1 MCSRVPR
8 LGWKRCWKRGSSRPW
23 LRLETRSTAARPCL
37 ACLAQVRKTHEVLR
51 HKHFQRKL
59 RSINSWKARSDP
71 KPMKVSVLKTWHIVA
86 WLPTK
91 VCINCAASHYSAT
104 ASFQFLIFSPHF
116 SMSSGSCCE
125 TSKSERVPIKGSQL
139 RSANCSN
146 LAMENHEEMQQKH
159 SETWNRRWLW
169 GNLHSFH
176 DMESKVVNLRRHQ
189 TMAWAIRHWLSR
201 HGPSVFCCRTYDLDL
216 ALAPFLEYQMI
227 FDRFDISS

>member
-23 LRLETRSTAARPCL
+23 LRLETRSTGARPCL

-51 HKHFQRKL
+51 DEHFQRKL

-71 KPMKVSVLKTWHIVA
+71 KPMKVSVLKTRHILA

-91 VCINCAASHYSAT
+91 LCINCAASHYSAT
-104 ASFQFLIFSPHF
+104 ASFHFLIFSPHF

-169 GNLHSFH
+169 GIQIVCIPFMTWKVRWSIWEDIKPWHGQFGTGWVGMGPQSFVAGL
-176 DMESKVVNLRRHQ
+176 M
-189 TMAWAIRHWLSR
+189 IR
-201 HGPSVFCCRTYDLDL
+201 
-216 ALAPFLEYQMI
+216 I
-227 FDRFDISS
+227 